1 MELFLE
7 GILNLIGFVVGL
19 IIGTFS
25 YIGYKNTGSPVLFRL
40 TIAFFAIGLG
50 FGIIWSAYIIN
61 ELVFDTEKINRG
73 IQALGLGIQT
83 IGYFF
88 IAFSHTIKSFFPKSR
103 YFRSVGILPLFALSA
118 MNIEH
123 IIRSFSFILL
133 VYGAIETFVSF
144 LEGKQKGALA
154 VGTGLAL
161 LAFGEF
167 IAWYSLVFP
176 ESILYS
182 VSILLKISG
191 LISLFL
197 PISRLPLRK
206 IKFDDLDDDE
216 DDMKFDDLDD
226 EKFGR

>member
-1 MELFLE
+1 MEFLLE
-7 GILNLIGFVVGL
+7 NILNLIGFIVGL
-19 IIGTFS
+19 VIGIFS
-25 YIGYKNTGSPVLFRL
+25 YIGYQNTGSPVLFRL
-40 TIAFFAIGLG
+40 TLAFFAIGIG
-50 FGIIWSAYIIN
+50 FGIIWSGYMIDSAYL
-61 ELVFDTEKINRG
+61 ETGEINRG

-103 YFRSVGILPLFALSA
+103 YFRSVGVLPLFFLST
-118 MNIEH
+118 MSIEH

-144 LEGKQKGALA
+144 LEGKQKGTLA
-154 VGTGLAL
+154 VGIGLTL

-182 VSILLKISG
+182 ISILIKISG
-191 LISLFL
+191 LVSLFI
-197 PISRLPLRK
+197 PVSKLPLRK
-206 IKFDDLDDDE
+206 LKLDDDLE
-216 DDMKFDDLDD
+216 DNSDNDF
-226 EKFGR
+226 ENRA

>member
-1 MELFLE
+1 MEFLLE
-7 GILNLIGFVVGL
+7 NILNLIGFIVG
-19 IIGTFS
+19 IVIGIFA

-40 TIAFFAIGLG
+40 SLAFFAIGIG
-50 FGIIWSAYIIN
+50 FGIIWLGYMIDSIYFEAG
-61 ELVFDTEKINRG
+61 KINRG

-103 YFRSVGILPLFALSA
+103 YFRSIGVLPLFFLST
-118 MNIEH
+118 MTIEH

-144 LEGKQKGALA
+144 LEGKQKGALV
-154 VGTGLAL
+154 VGIGFSL

-176 ESILYS
+176 ESVFYS
-182 VSILLKISG
+182 ISIIIKISG
-191 LISLFL
+191 LISLFV
-197 PISRLPLRK
+197 PVSKLPLRRLK
-206 IKFDDLDDDE
+206 LDDNLDDDLE
-216 DDMKFDDLDD
+216 DHA
-226 EKFGR
+226 

>member
-88 IAFSHTIKSFFPKSR
+88 IEFSHTIKSFFPKSR
-103 YFRSVGILPLFALSA
+103 YFRSVGILPLFFLSA

-133 VYGAIETFVSF
+133 VYGSIETIVSYI
-144 LEGKQKGALA
+144 EGKQKGALA
-154 VGTGLAL
+154 VGVGLGL

-182 VSILLKISG
+182 ISIVIKISG
-191 LISLFL
+191 LLSLFI
-197 PISRLPLRK
+197 PVSKIPLRK
-206 IKFDDLDDDE
+206 IKFDDLDGE
-216 DDMKFDDLDD
+216 
-226 EKFGR
+226 

>member
-1 MELFLE
+1 MEFLLE
-7 GILNLIGFVVGL
+7 NILNLVGFIVGL
-19 IIGTFS
+19 TIGIFS

-40 TIAFFAIGLG
+40 TLAFFAIGIG
-50 FGIIWSAYIIN
+50 FGIIWSGYMLDSVYLD
-61 ELVFDTEKINRG
+61 EGEINRG
-73 IQALGLGIQT
+73 IQALGLGVQT

-103 YFRSVGILPLFALSA
+103 YFRSVGVLPLFFLST
-118 MNIEH
+118 MSIEH

-144 LEGKQKGALA
+144 LEGKQKGTLA
-154 VGTGLAL
+154 VAVGLAL

-182 VSILLKISG
+182 ISILIKVSG
-191 LISLFL
+191 LISLFV
-197 PISRLPLRK
+197 PVSKLPLRK
-206 IKFDDLDDDE
+206 LKLDDDLE
-216 DDMKFDDLDD
+216 DDFTDDS
-226 EKFGR
+226 KNHP

>member
-40 TIAFFAIGLG
+40 TIAFFAIGMG

-103 YFRSVGILPLFALSA
+103 YFRSVGILPLFFLSA

-133 VYGAIETFVSF
+133 VYGSIETIVSYI
-144 LEGKQKGALA
+144 EGKQKGALA
-154 VGTGLAL
+154 VGVGLGL

-182 VSILLKISG
+182 ISIVIKISG
-191 LISLFL
+191 LLSLFI
-197 PISRLPLRK
+197 PVSKIPLRK
-206 IKFDDLDDDE
+206 IKFDDLDGE
-216 DDMKFDDLDD
+216 
-226 EKFGR
+226 

>member
-1 MELFLE
+1 MEFLLE
-7 GILNLIGFVVGL
+7 NILYLVGFIVGL
-19 IIGTFS
+19 TIGIFS

-40 TIAFFAIGLG
+40 TLAFFAIGIG
-50 FGIIWSAYIIN
+50 FGIFWSGYMLDSVYLG
-61 ELVFDTEKINRG
+61 EGEINRG
-73 IQALGLGIQT
+73 IQALGLGVQT

-103 YFRSVGILPLFALSA
+103 YFRSVGVLPLFFLST
-118 MNIEH
+118 MSIEH

-144 LEGKQKGALA
+144 LEGKQKGTLA
-154 VGTGLAL
+154 VAVGLAL

-182 VSILLKISG
+182 ISILIKVSG
-191 LISLFL
+191 LISLFV
-197 PISRLPLRK
+197 PVSKLPLRK
-206 IKFDDLDDDE
+206 LKLDDDLE
-216 DDMKFDDLDD
+216 DDFTDDS
-226 EKFGR
+226 ENHA

>member
-1 MELFLE
+1 LEFLLE
-7 GILNLIGFVVGL
+7 NILNLVGFAVGL
-19 IIGTFS
+19 VIGIFA
-25 YIGYKNTGSPVLFRL
+25 YIGYQNTGSPVLFRL
-40 TIAFFAIGLG
+40 TLAFFAISIG
-50 FGIIWSAYIIN
+50 FGIIWSGYMVN
-61 ELVFDTEKINRG
+61 TVYLEEDSVNRG

-103 YFRSVGILPLFALSA
+103 YFRSIGVLPLFFLST

-144 LEGKQKGALA
+144 LEGKQKAALA
-154 VGTGLAL
+154 VGVGLSL

-176 ESILYS
+176 ESALYS
-182 VSILLKISG
+182 ISIIIKIAG
-191 LISLFL
+191 LISLFI
-197 PISRLPLRK
+197 PVSKLPLRK
-206 IKFDDLDDDE
+206 IKLDDDLE
-216 DDMKFDDLDD
+216 DDA
-226 EKFGR
+226 

>member
-1 MELFLE
+1 MEFFLE
-7 GILNLIGFVVGL
+7 NILNLIGF
-19 IIGTFS
+19 IIGITIGIFA

-40 TIAFFAIGLG
+40 SLAFFAIGIG
-50 FGIIWSAYIIN
+50 FGIIWLGYMIDSIYFEAG
-61 ELVFDTEKINRG
+61 KINRG

-103 YFRSVGILPLFALSA
+103 YFRSVGVLPLFFLST
-118 MNIEH
+118 MTIEH

-144 LEGKQKGALA
+144 LEGKQKGALV
-154 VGTGLAL
+154 VGIGLSL

-176 ESILYS
+176 ESVLYS
-182 VSILLKISG
+182 ISIIIKISG
-191 LISLFL
+191 LISLFV
-197 PISRLPLRK
+197 PVSKLPLRR
-206 IKFDDLDDDE
+206 IKLDDNLDDDLE
-216 DDMKFDDLDD
+216 DHA
-226 EKFGR
+226 

>member
-1 MELFLE
+1 MVNTVYLE
-7 GILNLIGFVVGL
+7 EDSV
-19 IIGTFS
+19 
-25 YIGYKNTGSPVLFRL
+25 
-40 TIAFFAIGLG
+40 
-50 FGIIWSAYIIN
+50 
-61 ELVFDTEKINRG
+61 NRG

-103 YFRSVGILPLFALSA
+103 YFRSIGVLPLFFLST

-144 LEGKQKGALA
+144 LEGKQKAALA
-154 VGTGLAL
+154 VGVGLSL

-176 ESILYS
+176 ESALYS
-182 VSILLKISG
+182 ISIIIKIAG
-191 LISLFL
+191 LISLFI
-197 PISRLPLRK
+197 PVSKLPLRK
-206 IKFDDLDDDE
+206 IKLDDDLE
-216 DDMKFDDLDD
+216 DDA
-226 EKFGR
+226 

>member
-1 MELFLE
+1 MEFLLE
-7 GILNLIGFVVGL
+7 NILNLIGFIVG
-19 IIGTFS
+19 IVIGVFA

-40 TIAFFAIGLG
+40 TLAFFAIGIG
-50 FGIIWSAYIIN
+50 FGIIWLGYMIDSVYL
-61 ELVFDTEKINRG
+61 EEGKINRG
-73 IQALGLGIQT
+73 IQALGLGVQA

-103 YFRSVGILPLFALSA
+103 YFRSVGIIPLFFLST
-118 MNIEH
+118 MTIEH

-154 VGTGLAL
+154 VGIGLSL

-167 IAWYSLVFP
+167 IAWYSFVFP

-182 VSILLKISG
+182 ISIIMKVGG
-191 LISLFL
+191 LISLFIPVSKL
-197 PISRLPLRK
+197 PMRK
-206 IKFDDLDDDE
+206 
-216 DDMKFDDLDD
+216 MKFDDGFDD
-226 EKFGR
+226 DLESHA

>member
-1 MELFLE
+1 MEFLLE
-7 GILNLIGFVVGL
+7 NILNLIGFIVGVL
-19 IIGTFS
+19 IGIFA

-40 TIAFFAIGLG
+40 TLAFFAIGFG
-50 FGIIWSAYIIN
+50 FGIIWLGYMIDSVYL
-61 ELVFDTEKINRG
+61 EEGKINRG

-103 YFRSVGILPLFALSA
+103 YFRSVGIIPLFFLST
-118 MNIEH
+118 MTIEH
-123 IIRSFSFILL
+123 VIRSFSFILL

-154 VGTGLAL
+154 VGIGLSL

-167 IAWYSLVFP
+167 IAWYSFVFP

-182 VSILLKISG
+182 ISIIMKVGG
-191 LISLFL
+191 LISLFIPVSKL
-197 PISRLPLRK
+197 PMRK
-206 IKFDDLDDDE
+206 
-216 DDMKFDDLDD
+216 MKFDDGFDD
-226 EKFGR
+226 DLESHA

>member
-1 MELFLE
+1 LELFLE
-7 GILNLIGFVVGL
+7 SILNLIGFVVG
-19 IIGTFS
+19 IVIGIFS

-40 TIAFFAIGLG
+40 TIAFFAIGIG
-50 FGIIWSAYIIN
+50 FGIIWLGYMIDSIY
-61 ELVFDTEKINRG
+61 LDKGKINRG
-73 IQALGLGIQT
+73 IQALGLGVQT

-103 YFRSVGILPLFALSA
+103 YFRSVGIIPLFFLST
-118 MNIEH
+118 MTIEH

-154 VGTGLAL
+154 VGIGLSL

-167 IAWYSLVFP
+167 IAWYSFVFP

-182 VSILLKISG
+182 ISIIMKVGG
-191 LISLFL
+191 LISLFIPVSKL
-197 PISRLPLRK
+197 PMRK
-206 IKFDDLDDDE
+206 
-216 DDMKFDDLDD
+216 MKFDDGFDD
-226 EKFGR
+226 DLESHA

>member
-1 MELFLE
+1 MEFLLE
-7 GILNLIGFVVGL
+7 NILNLIGFIVGVV
-19 IIGTFS
+19 IGIFA

-40 TIAFFAIGLG
+40 TLAFFAIGFG
-50 FGIIWSAYIIN
+50 FGIIWLGYMIDSVYL
-61 ELVFDTEKINRG
+61 EEGKINRG
-73 IQALGLGIQT
+73 IQALGLGIQA

-103 YFRSVGILPLFALSA
+103 YFRSVGIIPLFFLST
-118 MNIEH
+118 MTIEH

-154 VGTGLAL
+154 VGIGLSL

-167 IAWYSLVFP
+167 IAWYSFVFP

-182 VSILLKISG
+182 ISIIMKVGG
-191 LISLFL
+191 LISLFIPVSKL
-197 PISRLPLRK
+197 PMRK
-206 IKFDDLDDDE
+206 
-216 DDMKFDDLDD
+216 MKFDDGFDD
-226 EKFGR
+226 DLESHA

>member
-1 MELFLE
+1 MEFLLE
-7 GILNLIGFVVGL
+7 NILNLIGFIVGVV
-19 IIGTFS
+19 IGIFA

-40 TIAFFAIGLG
+40 TLAFFAIGIG
-50 FGIIWSAYIIN
+50 FGIIWLGYMIDSVYL
-61 ELVFDTEKINRG
+61 EEGKINRG
-73 IQALGLGIQT
+73 IQALGLGIQA

-103 YFRSVGILPLFALSA
+103 YFRSVGIIPLFFLST
-118 MNIEH
+118 MTIEH

-154 VGTGLAL
+154 VGIGLSL

-167 IAWYSLVFP
+167 IAWYSFVFP

-182 VSILLKISG
+182 ISIIMKVGG
-191 LISLFL
+191 LISLFIPVSKL
-197 PISRLPLRK
+197 PMRK
-206 IKFDDLDDDE
+206 
-216 DDMKFDDLDD
+216 MKFDDGFDD
-226 EKFGR
+226 DLESHA

>member
-1 MELFLE
+1 LELFLE

-40 TIAFFAIGLG
+40 TIAFFAIGIG

-103 YFRSVGILPLFALSA
+103 YFRSVGILPLFFLSA

-133 VYGAIETFVSF
+133 VYGSIETIVSYI
-144 LEGKQKGALA
+144 EGKQKGALA
-154 VGTGLAL
+154 VGVGLGL

-182 VSILLKISG
+182 ISIVIKISG
-191 LISLFL
+191 LLSLFI
-197 PISRLPLRK
+197 PVSKIPLKK
-206 IKFDDLDDDE
+206 IKFDDLDE
-216 DDMKFDDLDD
+216 
-226 EKFGR
+226 